1 MGEVWDASRLADSL
15 GECRER
21 TRKLEAAL
29 RAIADLGQN
38 QTAYPQELWE
48 RAEAIARA
56 ALSDTEDSERQRTP
70 GEERAER
77 FYG

>member
-1 MGEVWDASRLADSL
+1 MGERLPRGAWRMRA
-15 GECRER
+15 EQA
-21 TRKLEAAL
+21 EAAL

>member
-1 MGEVWDASRLADSL
+1 MGERLPRGAW
-15 GECRER
+15 RMRAER
-21 TRKLEAAL
+21 AEAAL
-29 RAIADLGQN
+29 REIAE
-38 QTAYPQELWE
+38 YQEGWGELADDAMQ
-48 RAEAIARA
+48 RIARA